1 LGGNFVNKILV
12 IGDVIED
19 LIVIPEESIRPN
31 TDTKAQIQ
39 KSMGGQAA
47 NVAAWVSHNGAAATF
62 IGCVGSAD
70 VVKLE
75 QELTA
80 QGIESHLQSSTK
92 PTGSL
97 VVLVDGQSRSMLTD
111 RGANQ
116 DLDLEK
122 IDPTGFGVVYIS
134 GYSLLGRSLEQVSMF
149 ASKVKAAGA
158 LLAIDPGSYGFIN
171 DHGVDSFRELI
182 SLADIAFPNRE
193 EQDLLELSGKVRLN
207 VVTSGHLGAKA
218 YTNNGELV
226 EVASIGSNLV
236 DPTGAGD
243 AFCGG
248 FLARLV
254 QEPDFHQL
262 SSEAVASA
270 LRAGAEAGS
279 KAVGIMGARP
289 EVLPSKYP

>member
-1 LGGNFVNKILV
+1 MSKILV

-47 NVAAWVSHNGAAATF
+47 NVAAWASYNGAAVNF
-62 IGCVGSAD
+62 VGCVGRPD

-75 QELTA
+75 QELLA
-80 QGIESHLQSSTK
+80 HGIKSQLQTSSK

-116 DLDLEK
+116 DLDLGM
-122 IDPTGFGVVYIS
+122 IDPLGFGVVYVS
-134 GYSLLGRSLEQVSMF
+134 GYSLLGRSLEEVSKF
-149 ASKVKAAGA
+149 ANKVKAAGA

-171 DHGVDSFRELI
+171 DHGVESFREQI
-182 SLADIAFPNRE
+182 SLADIAFPNQE
-193 EQDLLELSGKVRLN
+193 EHDLLELSGTVRLN

-218 YTNNGELV
+218 YTSEGRLI
-226 EVASIGSNLV
+226 EVSSIGSKLV

-248 FLARLV
+248 FLAQLV
-254 QEPDFHQL
+254 QEPGFQEL

-289 EVLPSKYP
+289 GVLPSK

>member
-1 LGGNFVNKILV
+1 MSKILV

-19 LIVIPEESIRPN
+19 LIVIPKESIRPN

-47 NVAAWVSHNGAAATF
+47 NVAAWASYNGAAVNF
-62 IGCVGSAD
+62 VGCVGRAD

-75 QELTA
+75 QELLA
-80 QGIESHLQSSTK
+80 QGLKSQLQTSSK

-116 DLDLEK
+116 DLDLGM
-122 IDPTGFGVVYIS
+122 IDPIGFGVVYVS
-134 GYSLLGRSLEQVSMF
+134 GYSLLGRSLEEVSKF
-149 ASKVKAAGA
+149 ANKVKAAGA

-171 DHGVDSFRELI
+171 DHGVESFRELI
-182 SLADIAFPNRE
+182 SLADIAFPNQE
-193 EQDLLELSGKVRLN
+193 EHDLLELSGTVRLN

-218 YTNNGELV
+218 YTSEGRFI
-226 EVASIGSNLV
+226 EVSSIGTKLV

-248 FLARLV
+248 FLAQLV
-254 QEPDFHQL
+254 QEPGFQEL

-270 LRAGAEAGS
+270 LRTGAEAGS

-289 EVLPSKYP
+289 GVLPSK

>member
-1 LGGNFVNKILV
+1 VNKILV

-47 NVAAWVSHNGAAATF
+47 NVAAWVSHVGAAVSF
-62 IGCVGSAD
+62 IGCVGSGD
-70 VVKLE
+70 VLKLE
-75 QELTA
+75 QELSS
-80 QGIESHLQSSTK
+80 QGIKSSLQSSSK

-116 DLDLEK
+116 DLDLAK
-122 IDPTGFGVVYIS
+122 IDPTGFGVVYVS
-134 GYSLLGRSLEQVSMF
+134 GYSLLGRSFEQVSLF
-149 ASKVKAAGA
+149 ANNVKAAGA
-158 LLAIDPGSYGFIN
+158 LLAIDPGSYGFIK
-171 DHGVDSFRELI
+171 DHGVDSFRDLI
-182 SLADIAFPNRE
+182 GLADIAFPNQE
-193 EQDLLELSGKVRLN
+193 EQDLLELSGRVRLN

-218 YTNNGELV
+218 HKKDGDV
-226 EVASIGSNLV
+226 IEVASIGSKLV

-248 FLARLV
+248 FLAQLV
-254 QEPDFHQL
+254 KEPGFQQL
-262 SSEAVASA
+262 SAEVVASA

-279 KAVGIMGARP
+279 KAVAIMGARP
-289 EVLPSKYP
+289 EVLPSK

>member
-1 LGGNFVNKILV
+1 VNKILV

-19 LIVIPEESIRPN
+19 LIVIPEETIRPN

-47 NVAAWVSHNGAAATF
+47 NVAAWVSHKGSAVSF
-62 IGCVGSAD
+62 VGCVGSAD
-70 VVKLE
+70 VIKLE
-75 QELTA
+75 QDLQS
-80 QGIESHLQSSTK
+80 QGIKSQLQTSAK

-97 VVLVDGQSRSMLTD
+97 VVLVDGQTRSMLTD

-116 DLDLEK
+116 DLDLAK
-122 IDPTGFGVVYIS
+122 IDPTGFGVVYVS
-134 GYSLLGRSLEQVSMF
+134 GYSLLGRSLEQVSLF
-149 ASKVKAAGA
+149 ASKVKKTGA

-171 DHGVDSFRELI
+171 DHGIDSFRELI
-182 SLADIAFPNRE
+182 SLADIAFPNQE
-193 EQDLLELSGKVRLN
+193 EQDLLELSGTVRLN

-218 YTNNGELV
+218 HNAAGGLI
-226 EVASIGSNLV
+226 EVASIGSKLV

-248 FLARLV
+248 FLAQLV
-254 QEPDFHQL
+254 QEPGFQEL
-262 SSEAVASA
+262 REEAVANA

-279 KAVGIMGARP
+279 EAVAIMGARP
-289 EVLPSKYP
+289 EVLPSK